1 MSCYQ
6 ITHSY
11 DALDQKVFI
20 KVPDHINSEE
30 VKSLAV
36 YVQFKAEEMLDETI
50 TLSNMTVA
58 QFLYLQGAKILDA
71 EPQSFSEIDMYFAR
85 SDKCGGRWNDFSLYD
100 EEYGEQ
106 ASGFLLGKARGKNLE
121 GSVI

>member
-6 ITHSY
+6 IKHYY

-20 KVPDHINSEE
+20 KVPDHINREE

-36 YVQFKAEEMLDETI
+36 YVQFKAEEILDETI
-50 TLSNMTVA
+50 SLSNMTVA
-58 QFLYLQGAKILDA
+58 QFLYLQGAKILDT
-71 EPQSFSEIDMYFAR
+71 EPQNFSEIDMYFAR

-100 EEYGEQ
+100 EKYGKQ
-106 ASGFLLGKARGKNLE
+106 ATNFLLGKARGKNLE